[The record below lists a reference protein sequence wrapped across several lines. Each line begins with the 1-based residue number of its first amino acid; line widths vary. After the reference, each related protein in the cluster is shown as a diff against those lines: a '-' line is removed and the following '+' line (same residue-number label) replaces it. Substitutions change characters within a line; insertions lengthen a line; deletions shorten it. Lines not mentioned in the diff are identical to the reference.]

1 MRTIT
6 LEFLRHG
13 PAHNQLLSP
22 LTEYLALCGNHGAES
37 LNVPF
42 EHNQLLNRLRALC
55 YKTDDE
61 TREFQLVDTARTL
74 GEILGS
80 VVGLTADLSR
90 HRETADAVLH
100 LRLVISA
107 SELALLPFE
116 LSTAPIGFPGAGD
129 WLLLQNQLPVCL
141 TREVRRD
148 SDVRIDWQKKPKILF
163 IVAQPPDVGV
173 VPLEPH
179 LLALRR
185 ELEPWINAY
194 GDDEERK
201 KQIEKMLTI
210 LPEATVDQI
219 QDACSKETY
228 THIHILAHG
237 IPYTDAGDHHFG
249 IALHPRRAGEPCDIV
264 SGSRLATLLRAVQG
278 ACGNCLS
285 SPCVVTLACCDSG
298 NVGSVAGAG
307 SIAGAGSS
315 VAHALHAAGIP
326 IVVASQFP
334 LTFEGSIL
342 MVEILY
348 KGLLRGLD
356 PRACLN
362 NLRRQL
368 RARLPYAHDWAGL
381 VAYAALP
388 IDYDRQIIKFQ
399 ISQAKAAI
407 DSVLQDADRMLSKR
421 SHLWTECVEK
431 RHKKKPDEPETNPPG
446 DETFEHYR
454 QKIGEAKKMLQR
466 IREANPK
473 SEEEDTI
480 CGLLASAEKREAHT
494 YAASTDPKLEEDSN
508 KALQQSH
515 QYYVRFAQASPRE
528 SWAIHQVLSLSLALG
543 REQDRHGELWLQA
556 IGPAQATLE
565 RAGSP
570 QESVWAR
577 TDLIELFLLACDTSK
592 WTGGKLVDAC
602 IENLPPVNSGSKPN
616 RALDHVRFHVGE
628 LIQQRSIVPFAVDAT
643 ARQMLRYAEWLAGLK
658 GSLLG
663 TIGGPAK
670 ELFKEIA
677 LQVEELFKQV

>member
-61 TREFQLVDTARTL
+61 TREFQLADTARTV
-74 GEILGS
+74 GAILGG

-90 HRETADAVLH
+90 HRETAEAVLH

-194 GDDEERK
+194 GDDVERK

-219 QDACSKETY
+219 QEVCATETY

-249 IALHPRRAGEPCDIV
+249 IALHPRHAGGPCDIV
-264 SGSRLATLLRAVQG
+264 SGSRLATLLRAVKDPAG
-278 ACGNCLS
+278 GVLS

-307 SIAGAGSS
+307 SS

-326 IVVASQFP
+326 MVVASQFP

-348 KGLLRGLD
+348 NGLLRGLD

-368 RARLPYAHDWAGL
+368 RARLPIAHDWAGL

-388 IDYDRQIIKFQ
+388 VDYDQQIIKFQ

-407 DSVLQDADRMLSKR
+407 DSVLEDADQMLSR
-421 SHLWTECVEK
+421 TSVLWNECMEK
-431 RHKKKPDEPETNPPG
+431 RQKTSRTSSTSKQSDEK
-446 DETFEHYR
+446 TFDHYGK
-454 QKIGEAKKMLQR
+454 KIGEGKKMLQG
-466 IREANPK
+466 ILDANPNAGL
-473 SEEEDTI
+473 EESI
-480 CGLLASAEKREAHT
+480 CGLLASAEKREAQT
-494 YAASTDPKLEEDSN
+494 YAASTDPKHADNSF
-508 KALQQSH
+508 KALQRSH
-515 QYYVRFAQASPRE
+515 LYYVQFSHANPVS

-543 REQDRHGELWLQA
+543 RKNDRHGELWLQA
-556 IGPAQATLE
+556 IGPALATLE
-565 RAGSP
+565 RSHS
-570 QESVWAR
+570 QEDAIWAR
-577 TDLIELFLLACDTSK
+577 TDLIELFLLACDTRK
-592 WTGGKLVDAC
+592 WTGGQLVDGC
-602 IENLPPVNSGSKPN
+602 VRNLPRVNLANKTNEAWDFVS
-616 RALDHVRFHVGE
+616 LHVGE
-628 LIQQRSIVPFAVDAT
+628 VARRKSIAPFAVAAT
-643 ARQMLRYAEWLAGLK
+643 SRQLLRYAEWLTTLK

-663 TIGGPAK
+663 DIDEPAK
-670 ELFKEIA
+670 ELFKLLDA
-677 LQVEELFKQV
+677 

>member
-61 TREFQLVDTARTL
+61 TREFQLADTARTL
-74 GEILGS
+74 GAILGG

-90 HRETADAVLH
+90 HRETAEAVLH

-116 LSTAPIGFPGAGD
+116 LATAPIGFPGAGD

-163 IVAQPPDVGV
+163 IVAQPPDVGA

-194 GDDEERK
+194 GDDGERK
-201 KQIEKMLTI
+201 KQIESMLTI

-219 QDACSKETY
+219 QEVCAKATY

-237 IPYTDAGDHHFG
+237 IPYTDAGDHRFG

-264 SGSRLATLLRAVQG
+264 SGSRLATLLRAVKDPAG
-278 ACGNCLS
+278 GVLS

-307 SIAGAGSS
+307 SS

-326 IVVASQFP
+326 MVVASQFP

-348 KGLLRGLD
+348 NGLLRGLD

-368 RARLPYAHDWAGL
+368 RARLPSSHDWAGL

-388 IDYDRQIIKFQ
+388 ADYDQQLIKFQ
-399 ISQAKAAI
+399 ISQAKAAV
-407 DSVLQDADRMLSKR
+407 DSVLEDADRMLSRRSRLWKQCLEKR
-421 SHLWTECVEK
+421 SKSRSVASSSK
-431 RHKKKPDEPETNPPG
+431 PPDE
-446 DETFEHYR
+446 ETFEHYGR
-454 QKIGEAKKMLQR
+454 KIGDAKRMLQS
-466 IREANPK
+466 ILDANPK
-473 SEEEDTI
+473 AGLQDTI
-480 CGLLASAEKREAHT
+480 CGLLASAEKREAQT
-494 YAASTDPKLEEDSN
+494 YAASTDPELADDSS
-508 KALQQSH
+508 KALQQAY
-515 QYYVRFAQASPRE
+515 QYYVQFAQASPRE
-528 SWAIHQVLSLSLALG
+528 SWASHQVLSLSLALG
-543 REQDRHGELWLQA
+543 RKQDPHGELWLQA
-556 IGPAQATLE
+556 VGPALATFE
-565 RAGSP
+565 RSLAA
-570 QESVWAR
+570 EDIVWAR
-577 TDLIELFLLACDTSK
+577 TDLIEIFLLACDTSK
-592 WTGGKLVDAC
+592 WNGGKLVDAC
-602 IENLPPVNSGSKPN
+602 VQNLPRVNLSTKTN
-616 RALDHVRFHVGE
+616 QAWDHVYFHVGE
-628 LIQQRSIVPFAVDAT
+628 LVREKVIAPFAVAAT
-643 ARQMLRYAEWLAGLK
+643 SRQLLRYAEWLTGLE

-663 TIGGPAK
+663 NIGGPAA
-670 ELFKEIA
+670 ELFK
-677 LQVEELFKQV
+677 LLDP